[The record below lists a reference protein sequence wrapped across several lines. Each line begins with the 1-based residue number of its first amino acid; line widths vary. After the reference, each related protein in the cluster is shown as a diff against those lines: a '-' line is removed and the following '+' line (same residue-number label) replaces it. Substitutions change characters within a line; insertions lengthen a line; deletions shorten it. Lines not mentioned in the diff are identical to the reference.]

1 MGFTVLFVVTLLLSI
16 LIFFAEVATFASFL
30 GPANLLALLSFS
42 GIAGLIVNTLLT
54 VYVAYV
60 MTHTIFRIKVY
71 KIFSL
76 HRGHSSASSLLFTA
90 INLAR
95 VSYPL
100 CFNYLQ
106 MTGLPRSAFLQFF
119 GEVTL

>member
-1 MGFTVLFVVTLLLSI
+1 M

-30 GPANLLALLSFS
+30 SPANVLALLSFT
-42 GIAGLIVNTLLT
+42 GVAGLIVNTVLAG
-54 VYVAYV
+54 YVAYV
-60 MTHTIFRIKVY
+60 MTHTIFRIRIYRV
-71 KIFSL
+71 FAL

-106 MTGLPRSAFLQFF
+106 LTGLPQSAFLRFF
-119 GEVTL
+119 GEATLQ